1 MFHNISLSLHC
12 LSPQLDELYTHNPH
26 KRNVMQ
32 KSRLNLILEPENQRT
47 TVSEVFTQ
55 STLKL
60 KRYKENDPT
69 KIILADPAFS
79 EALIEITE
87 KIKERK
93 VEWRSYV
100 EVFE

>member
-1 MFHNISLSLHC
+1 
-12 LSPQLDELYTHNPH
+12 
-26 KRNVMQ
+26 
-32 KSRLNLILEPENQRT
+32 
-47 TVSEVFTQ
+47 
-55 STLKL
+55 L